1 VGVIEKRL
9 PLEIPPGLVL
19 NGTVKERKGRWM
31 DGNLIR
37 FPAPEGHPR
46 PVGGWQQIIPD
57 LAIPVGE
64 PRGMHTFF
72 DTNGNTDR
80 VFVSVVGSLYEIIP
94 NSSTAQLKNIT
105 PVGYPSM
112 SSQAASFDNL
122 GDDLFFMAGAPS
134 GSKLFRWN
142 VINGVASLA
151 AEVTQFTTQHGAGT
165 GVVVTPESFLA
176 VLKTGAT
183 FAQVVWADQATG
195 YTTWLPS
202 STNTAGSLNIPT
214 TGRLTRGIV
223 VGSETLLLTTTDA
236 WALRYVGGDLIYGV
250 QQVGDSCGILAQNSA
265 VTVGNV
271 VYWMGENGFF
281 QYDGY
286 VRELQCEISEQIFGD
301 MSRTNRFKFF
311 TVSLPNQN
319 EIWWFYATTASST
332 PNRVAIYNYAT
343 QAWSFID
350 TLQRSA
356 GTHGVIQGFGSGSK
370 PANNSFP
377 YMADASGNL
386 WAHEVESIFPP
397 GGGVFVESGPVKL
410 GDGDRRMNV
419 QKLIPT
425 VTTVVSNEADP
436 ADVRFSARQVRY
448 KHTMTSVNSRVG
460 VPELGVIPS
469 SPR

>member
-1 VGVIEKRL
+1 
-9 PLEIPPGLVL
+9 
-19 NGTVKERKGRWM
+19 
-31 DGNLIR
+31 
-37 FPAPEGHPR
+37 
-46 PVGGWQQIIPD
+46 
-57 LAIPVGE
+57 
-64 PRGMHTFF
+64 
-72 DTNGNTDR
+72 
-80 VFVSVVGSLYEIIP
+80 
-94 NSSTAQLKNIT
+94 
-105 PVGYPSM
+105 
-112 SSQAASFDNL
+112 
-122 GDDLFFMAGAPS
+122 
-134 GSKLFRWN
+134 
-142 VINGVASLA
+142 
-151 AEVTQFTTQHGAGT
+151 
-165 GVVVTPESFLA
+165 
-176 VLKTGAT
+176 
-183 FAQVVWADQATG
+183 
-195 YTTWLPS
+195 
-202 STNTAGSLNIPT
+202 
-214 TGRLTRGIV
+214 
-223 VGSETLLLTTTDA
+223 
-236 WALRYVGGDLIYGV
+236 
-250 QQVGDSCGILAQNSA
+250 
-265 VTVGNV
+265 
-271 VYWMGENGFF
+271 MGENGFF

-419 QKLIPT
+419 QKLIPDGAKTGDIVDLEYSDEDANVITT